1 MVYTAKRRVLT
12 PLRFGAMDELTPRQ
26 ENILKAIIQEYTD
39 TGEPVGSEI
48 LERKYKLGVSPAT
61 IRNEMVAL
69 AGKGYLKKTHFSA
82 GRVPSAKGF
91 RYYISNI
98 MREKQVS
105 TIDEVAYKNSLWDDR
120 AQMHRL
126 LSHAAKVLADK
137 TGVAAVAA
145 TSEGDLYYSGVSN
158 LFNYTQVLGII
169 VTRQMCTVLDQ
180 YPFWQQVMQRF
191 FSTNQD
197 VFYMLG
203 EEDFADPIFEPVASI
218 VGDFRIGNTRG
229 VVGLLG
235 PKQMKYDVFIP
246 QVRYFSNLLEEIA
259 SPHVSR

>member
-1 MVYTAKRRVLT
+1 
-12 PLRFGAMDELTPRQ
+12 MDELTPRQ
-26 ENILKAIIQEYTD
+26 SEILKATILEYTD
-39 TGEPVGSEI
+39 SGEAVGSEI
-48 LERKYKLGVSPAT
+48 LEKKYKMGVSPAT

-91 RYYISNI
+91 RYYINNI
-98 MREKQVS
+98 MKEKQLS

-120 AQMHRL
+120 AEMHKL
-126 LSHAAKVLADK
+126 LSHGTKVLADK
-137 TGVAAVAA
+137 TGMVAISA
-145 TSEGDLYYSGVSN
+145 TNTGDLYYAGVSN
-158 LFNYTQVLGII
+158 LFNYSQVLDRIC
-169 VTRQMCTVLDQ
+169 TRQMCTILDQ
-180 YPFWQQVMQRF
+180 YAFWQQVMQRF

-218 VGDFRIGNTRG
+218 MGDFRIDNIHG

-235 PKQMKYDVFIP
+235 PKQMRFDIFIP

-259 SPHVSR
+259 VTSK